1 MLLYTTSKHLHETV
15 PNIAKS
21 SQDEAN
27 LFVFITGRNDDDYTL
42 GIAFVGTVCQENRD
56 FRVSVNRYGV
66 TGSHK
71 NVVLYTAEV
80 IHYFIT

>member
-1 MLLYTTSKHLHETV
+1 MFFTFSKHLHETV
-15 PNIAKS
+15 PNIAKN

-27 LFVFITGRNDDDYTL
+27 LFVFITGRNDEDFTL

-56 FRVSVNRYGV
+56 FRASVNRYGV
-66 TGSHK
+66 TGDHK

-80 IHYFIT
+80 IYYFIT